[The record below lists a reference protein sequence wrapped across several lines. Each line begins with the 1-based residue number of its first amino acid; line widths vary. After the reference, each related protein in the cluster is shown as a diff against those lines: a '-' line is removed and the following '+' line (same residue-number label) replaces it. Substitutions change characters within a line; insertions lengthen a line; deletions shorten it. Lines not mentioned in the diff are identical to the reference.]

1 MLYFLWSLECT
12 RLLLYEGVGVPLVV
26 VVVVVV
32 VALVVWNAEEGVA
45 RAINTTQKT
54 KDQGMGIASRRG
66 RMLAQSFRNH
76 NLNI

>member
-1 MLYFLWSLECT
+1 
-12 RLLLYEGVGVPLVV
+12 LYEGVGVPL

-54 KDQGMGIASRRG
+54 KDQGMGMTYPR
-66 RMLAQSFRNH
+66 SFIEPKKNKC
-76 NLNI
+76 LSE